1 MVGMDALSAEDRLKM
16 EAARSIRED
25 FLHQNS
31 FHEIDTY
38 TSLRKQFL
46 MMELVIAF
54 YDKSLEAL
62 RQGASIQQLL
72 GMAVRERIGR
82 YKYTP
87 NENIDAEYEK
97 ISNELHSEIANLI
110 GKEA

>member
-1 MVGMDALSAEDRLKM
+1 M

-46 MMELVIAF
+46 MMKLVIA
-54 YDKSLEAL
+54 YYEKAVEALKEGAL
-62 RQGASIQQLL
+62 RQALIKI
-72 GMAVRERIGR
+72 AVSERIGR
-82 YKYTP
+82 FKYVTE
-87 NENIDAEYEK
+87 ENLDAEYEK
-97 ISNELHSEIANLI
+97 VNEQLAKKEIADVL
-110 GKEA
+110 GKEDF